1 MNTHVWIH
9 TSLHRFMEIGQIC
22 HNKRIFNNI
31 NKNKLSKLKSPDE
44 IIRRSARLSSG
55 ENRTCHWPGLLY
67 HSLLMVNPYC
77 PPPLEMAISRE
88 SMPATAPLK
97 ACTFSTRLGNRS
109 VFILDLRLH
118 TSHRSDFSLPY
129 REFNMLYPFS
139 FQNNITCLSQYV
151 DVIYM
156 KYNVIMPQYFSLTV
170 ETAWGLESCPAH
182 SKQCLESQNYAMNS
196 PAYLWIA
203 ICFP

>member
-1 MNTHVWIH
+1 MNTQVWIH
-9 TSLHRFMEIGQIC
+9 TSLHRFTEIGQIC
-22 HNKRIFNNI
+22 HHKYIFNNI
-31 NKNKLSKLKSPDE
+31 NKNKLPKLKSRDK

-67 HSLLMVNPYC
+67 HSLLMVNPHW
-77 PPPLEMAISRE
+77 PPLEE
-88 SMPATAPLK
+88 HAPHSPLE

-118 TSHRSDFSLPY
+118 ISHRSDFSLPY
-129 REFNMLYPFS
+129 RELNMLYPFS

-156 KYNVIMPQYFSLTV
+156 KYKVIMPQYFSLTV
-170 ETAWGLESCPAH
+170 ETV
-182 SKQCLESQNYAMNS
+182 
-196 PAYLWIA
+196 
-203 ICFP
+203 

>member
-1 MNTHVWIH
+1 MNTQVWIH
-9 TSLHRFMEIGQIC
+9 TTLHRFTEIGQIC

-44 IIRRSARLSSG
+44 IICWSARLSSG

-67 HSLLMVNPYC
+67 HSLLMVNPHW
-77 PPPLEMAISRE
+77 PPPRNGHFKGEHAPYTPLE
-88 SMPATAPLK
+88 

-129 REFNMLYPFS
+129 RELNMLYPFS

-151 DVIYM
+151 DGIYM
-156 KYNVIMPQYFSLTV
+156 KYKVIMLQYFSSTV
-170 ETAWGLESCPAH
+170 ETVWGLDSCPAH

-196 PAYLWIA
+196 QAYLWIA

>member
-1 MNTHVWIH
+1 MNTQVWIH
-9 TSLHRFMEIGQIC
+9 TSLHRFTEIGQIC
-22 HNKRIFNNI
+22 HHKYIFNNI
-31 NKNKLSKLKSPDE
+31 NKNKLPKLKSRDK

-67 HSLLMVNPYC
+67 HSLLMVNPHWPPPRRAC
-77 PPPLEMAISRE
+77 PPQPPRSLHLQHSFRKSVSIYPW
-88 SMPATAPLK
+88 PAPA
-97 ACTFSTRLGNRS
+97 F
-109 VFILDLRLH
+109 
-118 TSHRSDFSLPY
+118 SHRSDFSLPY
-129 REFNMLYPFS
+129 RELNMLYPFS

-156 KYNVIMPQYFSLTV
+156 KYKVIMPQYFSLTV
-170 ETAWGLESCPAH
+170 ETVWGLDSPPAH

-203 ICFP
+203 ICFR

>member
-1 MNTHVWIH
+1 MDPHKFAPFYGDRTD
-9 TSLHRFMEIGQIC
+9 C
-22 HNKRIFNNI
+22 HNKRIFNNT

-44 IIRRSARLSSG
+44 IIRRSATLSSASR

-67 HSLLMVNPYC
+67 HSLLMVNPHW
-77 PPPLEMAISRE
+77 PPPWNGHFKGEHAPHSPLE
-88 SMPATAPLK
+88 
-97 ACTFSTRLGNRS
+97 ACTFSTHLGNRS

-129 REFNMLYPFS
+129 RELNMLYPYS

-151 DVIYM
+151 VVIYM
-156 KYNVIMPQYFSLTV
+156 KYKVIMPQYFSLTV
-170 ETAWGLESCPAH
+170 EAVWGLESCTAH

>member
-1 MNTHVWIH
+1 MDPHKFAPFYGDRTD
-9 TSLHRFMEIGQIC
+9 C
-22 HNKRIFNNI
+22 HNKRIFNNNII

-44 IIRRSARLSSG
+44 IIRRSARLSSASG

-67 HSLLMVNPYC
+67 HSLQMVNPHW
-77 PPPLEMAISRE
+77 PPPWNGHFKGEHAPHSPLE
-88 SMPATAPLK
+88 
-97 ACTFSTRLGNRS
+97 ACTFSTHLGNRS

-118 TSHRSDFSLPY
+118 TPRRSDFSLPY
-129 REFNMLYPFS
+129 RELNMLYPYS

-156 KYNVIMPQYFSLTV
+156 KYKVIMPQYFSLTV
-170 ETAWGLESCPAH
+170 EAVWGLESCTAH